1 MGFSLKSKI
10 GSACLSPRL
19 KPIVIAIAAVSGG
32 GKTTVTRRLAEVL
45 KAEVLHFDDYNLE
58 GAPEDFIHWVS
69 QGSDYNVWNVEPII
83 SDIHKLSSAQEGEV
97 PPYIILD
104 YPFSYLND
112 QMKAYLDLSIYIDT
126 PLDVAMARRI
136 RRDHRVS
143 ENVDIHNDLKF
154 YLEAGRVAYLEME
167 NKIKPDAD
175 VAVDGTFPVEHI
187 VGLVLEEIRDRG
199 L

>member
-1 MGFSLKSKI
+1 MSFSLKSKI
-10 GSACLSPRL
+10 GSTCLSPRFNP
-19 KPIVIAIAAVSGG
+19 KVIAVAAVSGG

-45 KAEVLHFDDYNLE
+45 KAGVLFFDDYDLE
-58 GAPEDFIHWVS
+58 GAPEDFIQWVS
-69 QGSDYNVWNVEPII
+69 RGADYNVWNVVPII
-83 SDIHKLSSAQEGEV
+83 SDIHRISSSQEGEV

-112 QMKAYLDLSIYIDT
+112 KMKAYLDLSIYIDT
-126 PLDVAMARRI
+126 PLDVAMARRML
-136 RRDHRVS
+136 RDHRNS
-143 ENVDIHNDLKF
+143 EIVDIHNDLKF

-175 VAVDGTFPVEHI
+175 AVVDGTLPVEHI
-187 VGLVLEEIRDRG
+187 VELVRKEIRDRG